1 MYFPSYP
8 LNCFNLQKQHNIF
21 TNTLKVFIVNNYE
34 DTFVYG
40 KWISLACLNPPYHVC
55 YKKKIK
61 PGTMVGYEFTEQQ
74 SNINARPAVSVQ
86 FSKDKDIGF
95 LYFLNEQEL
104 QSSTVILKATEILQ
118 RSVPFNAPPSAPIS

>member
-74 SNINARPAVSVQ
+74 LTARPAVSIQ
-86 FSKDKDIGF
+86 FSKDTNKGY
-95 LYFLNEQEL
+95 LYLLNEQEL
-104 QSSTVILKATEILQ
+104 QSGTVMLKATEIYQ
-118 RSVPFNAPPSAPIS
+118 KSTSFNAPPSAPIS